1 VSGVSEDHDEWQA
14 SREEANLQMVVS
26 RRTFVAGGAGL
37 ASLAILPVL
46 FHARTSSS
54 LSAGQIDHEI
64 RSEQDDATQGNQTM
78 PLVRIEAFEGRS
90 ESEVKTLLDSAHRA
104 IVKAFHLNERDRY
117 QIYEARAK
125 GHFIVEDTG
134 LGITRT
140 DKALIITVVSK
151 QRPEILKR
159 RLYREMT
166 EELAKSAS
174 VAPSDVMI
182 CIIENGAADW
192 TFGNGDPQ
200 FLSGELG

>member
-1 VSGVSEDHDEWQA
+1 MNEEHEEQPESPEESHSTSG
-14 SREEANLQMVVS
+14 LS
-26 RRTFVAGGAGL
+26 RRTFVVAGAGL
-37 ASLAILPVL
+37 ASFAVSPMLLRAQTVD
-46 FHARTSSS
+46 SSS
-54 LSAGQIDHEI
+54 ARQIDHEI
-64 RSEQDDATQGNQTM
+64 SSGQDDATQGNQTM

-90 ESEVKTLLDSAHRA
+90 EPEVKTLLDSAHRA

-117 QIYEARAK
+117 QIYEARPK
-125 GHFIVEDTG
+125 SHFIVQDTG
-134 LGITRT
+134 LGIART
-140 DKALIITVVSK
+140 DKALIITIVSK

-159 RLYREMT
+159 RLYTEMT
-166 EELAKSAS
+166 QELARSAS